1 MCHGLMDGAMDGA
14 MEWVDGCDDEDDMST
29 LKTTCPPEGRSHV
42 RTAFRLEA
50 TQGSAL
56 GGGLG
61 GRGLGL
67 LETATESGEVSSTRF
82 H

>member
-1 MCHGLMDGAMDGA
+1 MEDGA
-14 MEWVDGCDDEDDMST
+14 MEWADEDDMST
-29 LKTTCPPEGRSHV
+29 TKTTLPPEGRSHV

-56 GGGLG
+56 GGGLR